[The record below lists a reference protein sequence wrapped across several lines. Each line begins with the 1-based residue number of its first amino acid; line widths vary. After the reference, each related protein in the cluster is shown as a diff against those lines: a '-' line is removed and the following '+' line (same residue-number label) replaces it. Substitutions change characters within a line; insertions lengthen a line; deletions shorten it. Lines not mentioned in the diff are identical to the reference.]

1 MKCSIREYQP
11 SDQDAVRK
19 LYLEQS
25 QRTERQRVVS
35 SVIRHSTA
43 RRSWQAGIVGIL
55 SLQLTPMLTHRAAVI
70 AMALW
75 SAGIGLT
82 WFFWIREQDRR
93 RAFEDSQRIANH
105 LATLHEQQQEG
116 YNRVWVMMQD
126 NTQGLVGAVGLEYV
140 YEEGEGRIWNLT
152 GVESRIQLALVQKV
166 IQFARQSDISVLVEM
181 KQSIPETVSS

>member
-1 MKCSIREYQP
+1 MKCSIREYQS
-11 SDQDAVRK
+11 SDLDAVRK

-25 QRTERQRVVS
+25 RRTERRRVVN

-55 SLQLTPMLTHRAAVI
+55 SLQLTPVLTHRAAVL

-82 WFFWIREQDRR
+82 WYFWLLERDRR
-93 RAFEDSQRIANH
+93 RALEESQRMAQQ
-105 LATLHEQQQEG
+105 LADIHEQQEG
-116 YNRVWVMMQD
+116 YNKVWVMTRD
-126 NTQGLVGAVGLEYV
+126 NQGLVGAVGLEYV
-140 YEEGEGRIWNLT
+140 SEEGEGRIWNLT

-166 IQFARQSDISVLVEM
+166 IQFARQSEIDVLVEM